1 MGSIPEIDERQQ
13 EFIQLLD
20 QHHRGLFAFVYSLV
34 QHHADAEDVYQQAVL
49 VLWRK
54 FDDFE
59 LGTNFG
65 AWSAQVARNTALDF
79 LKSKRRRGPCLS
91 EEFLELMNVA
101 YLSLNRDASFFSDR
115 AEALEECM
123 KKLPE
128 KDRDLVKQCYAPDRK
143 FTQIAK
149 ERNRSVDAIYQT
161 ISRIR
166 KSLARCVQFSLS
178 SER

>member
-1 MGSIPEIDERQQ
+1 MVSMPEIDERQQ

-20 QHHRGLFAFVYSLV
+20 KHHRGLFAYVHSLI
-34 QHHADAEDVYQQAVL
+34 QQHADAEDVYQQAVL

-65 AWSAQVARNTALDF
+65 AWSTKIARSAALEF
-79 LKSKRRRGPCLS
+79 WKSKRRRGPFLS
-91 EEFLELMNVA
+91 EEFLELINTT
-101 YLSLNRDASFFSDR
+101 YISSNRDANFFSDR
-115 AEALEECM
+115 AEALEECLQ
-123 KKLPE
+123 KLPE

-143 FTQIAK
+143 FARIAEEK
-149 ERNRSVDAIYQT
+149 NRSVDAIYQA

-166 KSLARCVQFSLS
+166 KRLARCVQTSLS
-178 SER
+178 SES